1 MNSILF
7 DFSLSLSFFMRPLY
21 FIKIVATFDMVFGF
35 QKRNK
40 YKKANHTGGIGLYIY
55 RIWRFQIYFFPTLFN
70 KKKINIDF
78 EVFISSIRVLIILNC
93 YLMCKYKEKQ
103 VLVFVSQAKKMNTF
117 FSLRF

>member
-40 YKKANHTGGIGLYIY
+40 YKKANHTGGIGLYIEFGDSKL
-55 RIWRFQIYFFPTLFN
+55 IFFPTLFN

-78 EVFISSIRVLIILNC
+78 EVFISSILVLIILNC
-93 YLMCKYKEKQ
+93 YLMCKYEK
-103 VLVFVSQAKKMNTF
+103 KKT
-117 FSLRF
+117 S